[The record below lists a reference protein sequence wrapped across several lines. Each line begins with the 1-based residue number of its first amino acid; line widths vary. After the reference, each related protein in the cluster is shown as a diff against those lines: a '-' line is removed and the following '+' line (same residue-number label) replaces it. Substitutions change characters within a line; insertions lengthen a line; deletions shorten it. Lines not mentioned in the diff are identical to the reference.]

1 MWLVGVNMWRHIR
14 RWLRRTLLAL
24 GVILLLFLNYLAIAP
39 QGQAVVASAL
49 FVAQVLPIPVKPQ
62 EWVTPDPVREP
73 VSFPLSG
80 GSGMADIY
88 RILDNKPRAGVLLF
102 LGVNPAPRDDD
113 RVVNLGNALAR
124 AGFVVMIPWSP
135 TMIEERLNPDEA
147 NNLVQAFQYLRGLE
161 HVDAARVG
169 MGGFCVGAS
178 IALVAASD
186 PRIND
191 EVDFVSSFGAY
202 YDVRDLLKQIATKH
216 SFYDGTEEP
225 WDPRPLTAKVFV
237 NQLVAGLEDPAE
249 RKALAR
255 IFVDKDPQAPDPD
268 ALSIPGGA
276 VYRLLSSLNAPR
288 DDERL
293 TLDEADELLG
303 QLPSGLLA
311 DLDKISPSASIGGLK
326 ARLLVAHDREDDAV
340 PAEESRRLVDATSGG
355 GDIHHT
361 EFSFFSHVTPD
372 KPVGPLTF
380 VTEAFKLFL
389 YTYNIIRIA
398 D

>member
-1 MWLVGVNMWRHIR
+1 MWRLIKR
-14 RWLRRTLLAL
+14 LLRRTLLAL
-24 GVILLLFLNYLAIAP
+24 GVLLLLFFNYLAIAP
-39 QGQAVVASAL
+39 QGQAVVASVL
-49 FVAQVLPIPVKPQ
+49 FVVQVLPIPVKPQ

-73 VSFPLSG
+73 VSFPLRG
-80 GSGMADIY
+80 GEGAADIY
-88 RILDNKPRAGVLLF
+88 RIPDNKRRAGVLIF

-113 RVVNLGNALAR
+113 RVVNLGNGLAR

-135 TMIEERLNPDEA
+135 SMIEERIDPDEA
-147 NNLVQAFQYLRGLE
+147 DRLVQAFQYLQGLDY
-161 HVDAARVG
+161 VDAARVG

-186 PRIND
+186 PRINE

-216 SFYDGTEEP
+216 SFYDGTVEP
-225 WDPRPLTAKVFV
+225 WDPRRLTEKVFV
-237 NQLVAGLEDPAE
+237 NQLVDGLEDPAE
-249 RKALAR
+249 RKTLAR
-255 IFVDKDPQAPDPD
+255 IFIDKDPQAPEPD
-268 ALSIPGGA
+268 ELSMAGEA
-276 VYRLLSSLNAPR
+276 VYRLLSSSNAPR

-293 TLDEADELLG
+293 SLDEADELLRR
-303 QLPSGLLA
+303 LPSGLLA
-311 DLDKISPSASIGGLK
+311 DLEKISPSTNIRGLK

-340 PAEESRRLVDATSGG
+340 PAEESRRLVDATSGR

-380 VTEAFKLFL
+380 VEEAFKLFR